1 MTHMTSDSLFSFR
14 RLAISLFMLLTMSG
28 VSLLAH
34 ANGSSAP
41 SGTITEWN
49 ATFADNAGP
58 KGSIQALA
66 MWDDGSGEALYA
78 GASNTS
84 SSGPFTAAG
93 GIAMGYIGRW
103 NGTSWSPLGTGLDGP
118 VSQIVPFGDELIVSG
133 QFQTAGGLIVNGIAS
148 WNGQRWRRFGN
159 QPSPA
164 ALAIFQGALVG
175 ALPAQNPVGSSV
187 YVVVRWNG
195 VSWDEL
201 GPGMEQPISAL
212 VDFNGVLVAGGN
224 FSTAGGVQA
233 RFIAQW
239 TGSQWLPIGNGL
251 NGWVTSLTVH
261 QGQLVAGS
269 RYGLMVGQ
277 NSIARWD
284 GNAWTSPGTLQGRAY
299 TLAVWNGDLIV
310 GGNNPNGYLMRWSGA
325 NWDPMAGNTDGPI
338 QTLLAH
344 AGQLYAGGNFRFA
357 GTTPAAYLAS
367 WDGLS
372 WAPTGSGINAPV
384 LTSTILGSDLVV
396 GGNFRNAGGLSAN
409 YVARWV
415 GGQWSTLGD
424 GLPGRVIEL
433 AQHSGQLVAAS
444 YLSSF
449 SDSQVSKWNGN
460 AWTAL
465 GSGMNGAIG
474 AIGEFNN
481 DLVAAGG
488 FTTAGGV
495 PVERVARWTGGA
507 WTAMGTLPLNDVRKM
522 VVFNQELII
531 AGNGDAAIYR
541 WSGVDWLPLGGDQ
554 ADIVTSLAVYNG
566 ELIASAWRNYP
577 NNASYEIRRWD
588 GQSWS
593 LLGNGLAGQ
602 AVYTFAV
609 HNGELLASG
618 GSGNTRRVWR
628 WDGSE
633 WSVFGE
639 NFEYVP
645 LNLISY
651 QGQLIAGGAF
661 ARAGSQVSPF
671 IIAYGPALSTQTVIT
686 QTSPSSSAIGQLV
699 QITVEVSAT
708 TAPTKGHVTVT
719 GTPGG
724 SCTDLTLTPI
734 NATTS
739 QAQCSIQW
747 NTACN
752 RTLTADFVGGTDG
765 NHVWQSGSSAPYTHP
780 VSGVPVCS
788 QMPLFSDGFE

>member
-1 MTHMTSDSLFSFR
+1 MRSDSLFTLQ
-14 RLAISLFMLLTMSG
+14 RLAITLFTLLIFSG
-28 VSLLAH
+28 ASPPAL
-34 ANGSSAP
+34 ANGTSTPA
-41 SGTITEWN
+41 GAITGWN

-78 GASNTS
+78 GASNNLG
-84 SSGPFTAAG
+84 SGPFTAAG

-118 VSQIVPFGDELIVSG
+118 VSQIVPLGDELIVSG
-133 QFQTAGGLIVNGIAS
+133 LFQTAGGEAVNGIAS

-164 ALAIFQGALVG
+164 ALALFQGALVG

-212 VDFNGVLVAGGN
+212 VDFNGVLVAGGY

-239 TGSQWLPIGNGL
+239 TGSQWLPVGDGL
-251 NGWVTSLTVH
+251 NSWVTSLIVH

-269 RYGLMVGQ
+269 RSALIVGQ

-284 GNAWTSPGTLQGRAY
+284 GNAWTSPGTLRGRAY
-299 TLAVWNGDLIV
+299 TLAVWNGELIV
-310 GGNNPNGYLMRWSGA
+310 GGNNPNGYLQRWTGA
-325 NWDPMAGNTDGPI
+325 DWEPMAGNTDGPI
-338 QTLLAH
+338 QALLVH
-344 AGQLYAGGNFRFA
+344 AGRLYAGGNFRIA

-372 WAPTGSGINAPV
+372 WTPTGSGINGPV
-384 LTSTILGSDLVV
+384 LTSTVLGSDLVV

-409 YVARWV
+409 YIARWD
-415 GGQWSTLGD
+415 GSQWSALGD
-424 GLPGRVIEL
+424 GLPGRAIEVT
-433 AQHSGQLVAAS
+433 QHAGQLVAAS
-444 YLSSF
+444 YFPSF
-449 SDSQVSKWNGN
+449 NYSQVSGWDGN
-460 AWTAL
+460 AWTVL
-465 GSGMNGAIG
+465 GGVMNGTIG

-488 FTTAGGV
+488 FTSVGGV
-495 PVERVARWTGGA
+495 PVERVARWNGGA

-522 VVFNQELII
+522 IVFNQELII

-541 WSGVDWLPLGGDQ
+541 WSGVEWLPLGGDQ
-554 ADIVTSLAVYNG
+554 ADIVLSLAVYNG
-566 ELIASAWRNYP
+566 ELIASVWRNFP
-577 NNASYEIRRWD
+577 SNPSYEIRRWN

-593 LLGNGLAGQ
+593 LLGTGLAGQ
-602 AVYTFAV
+602 QVSAFTV

-618 GSGNTRRVWR
+618 GSGDSRRVWR

-633 WSVFGE
+633 WSMFGE
-639 NFEYVP
+639 NFEYAPV
-645 LNLISY
+645 NLISY
-651 QGQLIAGGAF
+651 QGQVIAGGAF

-671 IIAYGPALSTQTVIT
+671 IIAYGSALPTQTVIT
-686 QTSPSSSAIGQLV
+686 QTTPSSSVAGQMV
-699 QITVEVSAT
+699 QITIEVSAT

-765 NHVWQSGSSAPYTHP
+765 NQVWQSGSSAAYTHP
-780 VSGVPVCS
+780 VSGAPVCT
-788 QMPLFSDGFE
+788 QLPLFSDSFE

>member
-338 QTLLAH
+338 QTLSLMPASSM
-344 AGQLYAGGNFRFA
+344 
-357 GTTPAAYLAS
+357 PAAISGSPARPRSVPCKLGRFVLGTNGQWNQRSRIDQHDPGLRSSGRRQFSQCGGFLPTMLPAGLVAS
-367 WDGLS
+367 G
-372 WAPTGSGINAPV
+372 
-384 LTSTILGSDLVV
+384 
-396 GGNFRNAGGLSAN
+396 R
-409 YVARWV
+409 RWV
-415 GGQWSTLGD
+415 T
-424 GLPGRVIEL
+424 
-433 AQHSGQLVAAS
+433 
-444 YLSSF
+444 
-449 SDSQVSKWNGN
+449 VS
-460 AWTAL
+460 
-465 GSGMNGAIG
+465 
-474 AIGEFNN
+474 
-481 DLVAAGG
+481 
-488 FTTAGGV
+488 
-495 PVERVARWTGGA
+495 
-507 WTAMGTLPLNDVRKM
+507 
-522 VVFNQELII
+522 
-531 AGNGDAAIYR
+531 
-541 WSGVDWLPLGGDQ
+541 LGG
-554 ADIVTSLAVYNG
+554 SSNWL
-566 ELIASAWRNYP
+566 S
-577 NNASYEIRRWD
+577 IRANW
-588 GQSWS
+588 
-593 LLGNGLAGQ
+593 
-602 AVYTFAV
+602 
-609 HNGELLASG
+609 
-618 GSGNTRRVWR
+618 
-628 WDGSE
+628 
-633 WSVFGE
+633 
-639 NFEYVP
+639 
-645 LNLISY
+645 
-651 QGQLIAGGAF
+651 
-661 ARAGSQVSPF
+661 
-671 IIAYGPALSTQTVIT
+671 
-686 QTSPSSSAIGQLV
+686 
-699 QITVEVSAT
+699 
-708 TAPTKGHVTVT
+708 
-719 GTPGG
+719 
-724 SCTDLTLTPI
+724 
-734 NATTS
+734 
-739 QAQCSIQW
+739 
-747 NTACN
+747 
-752 RTLTADFVGGTDG
+752 
-765 NHVWQSGSSAPYTHP
+765 
-780 VSGVPVCS
+780 
-788 QMPLFSDGFE
+788 